1 MHVVQVPESPKLRGE
16 EAITALRD
24 FVGELEGQS
33 GWELT
38 DKQTAALI
46 QFSLGLISSIEAQN
60 QSTQF
65 VKEFREQLKEETRF
79 TSRLKKR
86 LQRPRVEG

>member
-1 MHVVQVPESPKLRGE
+1 MHVVRVPESPRLRGE
-16 EAITALRD
+16 EAIEALRG
-24 FVGELEGQS
+24 FVGELEGER

-38 DKQTAALI
+38 DKQTAALV
-46 QFSLGLISSIEAQN
+46 QFSLGLISSIEAEN

-65 VKEFREQLKEETRF
+65 VNEFEEQLKEESRF
-79 TSRLKKR
+79 MSRLKKR